1 MLPRIRSQLPPL
13 RRALRRRRRTL
24 ALLTAA
30 LLVAALLPSVLPA
43 LVPAAAASTT
53 VVVASA
59 QLPIGTKLEAEHLR
73 TVRVAEDFAPPRSVD
88 RPDQLTGRRTVT
100 SVPEGVPVVPGML
113 EGEASAVVPGGSS
126 MMAISAPAVLAPHL
140 VPGTAVEILS
150 STPEAGSTR
159 HTRARVVE
167 VAAREG
173 EGAVSGLA
181 GPAAGETVVLVTVDP
196 SGARDLAH
204 AMHEGWV
211 QITIV
216 G

>member
-1 MLPRIRSQLPPL
+1 MLTRIRSQLPL
-13 RRALRRRRRTL
+13 WRRALRRRRRTL

-30 LLVAALLPSVLPA
+30 LLLAALLPTVLPA

-53 VVVASA
+53 VVVAA
-59 QLPIGTKLEAEHLR
+59 AELPIGTELEAEHLR
-73 TVRVAEDFAPPRSVD
+73 TVRVAEDLAPPRAAD
-88 RPDQLTGRRTVT
+88 GPEQLTGRCTVT

-113 EGEASAVVPGGSS
+113 EGEAAAVVPGGSS
-126 MMAISAPAVLAPHL
+126 MMAISAPAVLVPHL

-150 STPEAGSTR
+150 ATPEAGGTR
-159 HTRARVVE
+159 RTRARVVE
-167 VAAREG
+167 VASRE
-173 EGAVSGLA
+173 EGTVSGLA
-181 GPAAGETVVLVTVDP
+181 GPMAGETVVLVTVDP

-204 AMHEGWV
+204 AIHEGWV